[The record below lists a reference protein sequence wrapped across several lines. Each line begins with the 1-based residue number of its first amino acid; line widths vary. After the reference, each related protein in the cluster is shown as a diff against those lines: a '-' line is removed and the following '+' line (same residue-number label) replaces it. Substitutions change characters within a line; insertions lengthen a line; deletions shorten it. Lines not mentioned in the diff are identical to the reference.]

1 MTSMR
6 IALIVTIAMIAAQTA
21 AQRDGLTSEW
31 PVYGH
36 DLANSRYSPLDQIG
50 PATLA
55 DLHVAWRVAAE
66 PGQPPEAR
74 NESTPIMIDGTVYFT
89 RGARRAVVA
98 VDGATGATKWSWE
111 LNEGDRAAHAPR
123 RDSGRGVAYW
133 SSGAE
138 SRIFTVTP
146 GFQLVALEAKTG
158 KPVASF
164 GKDGVVDLKAQ
175 LGVPIDLI
183 NAAIGNSSPPLVFA
197 DTVVIG
203 PALEV
208 GLAPPSMKNVPG
220 RILAID
226 ARTGALKWRF
236 NTIPVKG
243 EPGYDTWENGSAD

>member
-1 MTSMR
+1 VARGIRGRS
-6 IALIVTIAMIAAQTA
+6 A
-21 AQRDGLTSEW
+21 DGGPKRE
-31 PVYGH
+31 YADH
-36 DLANSRYSPLDQIG
+36 DCRHVV
-50 PATLA
+50 
-55 DLHVAWRVAAE
+55 LHA
-66 PGQPPEAR
+66 
-74 NESTPIMIDGTVYFT
+74 
-89 RGARRAVVA
+89 GARRAVVA
-98 VDGATGATKWSWE
+98 VDGATGAAKWSWE

-133 SSGAE
+133 SSGAD

-146 GFQLVALEAKTG
+146 GFQLAALDANTG
-158 KPVASF
+158 KPIASF

-175 LGVPIDLI
+175 LGVPVDLI
-183 NAAIGNSSPPLVFA
+183 NAAIGNSSPPLVAA

-243 EPGYDTWENGSAD
+243 EPGYDTGRTARRNTRATPARGRRSRSMSARLPVSAD